1 MTKKTLLFKIP
12 FIALLSF
19 FSTAYAQITLETFL
33 QEYHWVDNEDWVV
46 YSVSAAFVIVPI
58 MLIVIYIFQRRNQD
72 RQIMEFS
79 NLQFNQKSKEIKLL
93 TFEQTLLR
101 SMTWEVAPKTLFDVF
116 KSILIFESAVDAKIK
131 KTIEKY
137 GESGK
142 TTEEIALVIS
152 NLRRKLGYDKIIPER
167 QIQSTRNID
176 IGQIISI
183 TSVSDNTKISNAKTS
198 EVNELYFSAD
208 LMELD
213 DSTLTDD
220 APIKSF
226 IVSFTRAQDAMYTA
240 KLNVKM
246 FDRDKNI
253 ISFYHSIALERSQA
267 RKYARLTMDIGM
279 KCQCKIIERKDE
291 NAVPA
296 AGEILPGTTISD
308 ISGGGLAF
316 LSKISLSIDDIAMF
330 SFNMQEQKTTIK
342 GKIVAISTQEGSHD
356 VYYRHRVVFCGVK
369 QSDVE
374 RIIKYVYKKQQ
385 ERLQIG

>member
-1 MTKKTLLFKIP
+1 
-12 FIALLSF
+12 
-19 FSTAYAQITLETFL
+19 
-33 QEYHWVDNEDWVV
+33 
-46 YSVSAAFVIVPI
+46 
-58 MLIVIYIFQRRNQD
+58 
-72 RQIMEFS
+72 MEFS